1 MTPIGKFNSSFKPTI
16 VYDYLALEKA
26 KYLVSKM
33 DKEIQWFHRMDVSKD
48 RSTYYI
54 YDLIIPQQEVS
65 LTETNSDSSMM
76 LNLYKDLV
84 KERGAEET
92 NATLGNMVVWC
103 HSHHTMAPN
112 PSGQDNK
119 QFKEFNTTF
128 PEGLPRLMLIFNK
141 SNQYYSKVFDPQSNI
156 IFENIEIQVTSP
168 FEYKELDSQ
177 IKEKVK
183 DKKIL
188 PIFAKKN
195 FNNSFNHNLFKN
207 KSKPSK
213 SKDSIETILNS
224 HTKKEIAI
232 ATLLLFEDIE
242 SVTVQAFQGSTYF
255 RNTSKDDYK
264 DEFLDIANDFNL
276 NKSQC
281 VKIFAF
287 VKDLLDV
294 TDPQMFQETL
304 DYYLSTLHLSFV
316 GVNS

>member
-16 VYDYLALEKA
+16 IYDYLALEKA

-76 LNLYKDLV
+76 LNLYRDLV
-84 KERGAEET
+84 KERGPEET
-92 NATLGNMVVWC
+92 NTTLSNMVVWC

-141 SNQYYSKVFDPQSNI
+141 SNQYYSKVFDPQTNI
-156 IFENIEIQVTSP
+156 IFENIDIKVSSS
-168 FEYKELDSQ
+168 FDSKDLDSE
-177 IKEKVK
+177 IKNKVK
-183 DKKIL
+183 NKKIAPL
-188 PIFAKKN
+188 FNNKHSSKSLSKN
-195 FNNSFNHNLFKN
+195 FIFGSNTK
-207 KSKPSK
+207 KSKPK
-213 SKDSIETILNS
+213 NSIETILNS

-232 ATLLLFEDIE
+232 ATLLLFEDME
-242 SVTVQAFQGSTYF
+242 SVSFQAFQGSTYF
-255 RNTSKDDYK
+255 HMLKDDYK

-281 VKIFAF
+281 LKIFAF

-294 TDPQMFQETL
+294 PDPQMFQETL
-304 DYYLSTLHLSFV
+304 DYYLNTLHLDFV
-316 GVNS
+316 GV

>member
-1 MTPIGKFNSSFKPTI
+1 MIPIGKFNSSFKPTI

-48 RSTYYI
+48 RSTYYV

-92 NATLGNMVVWC
+92 NTTLSNMVVWC
-103 HSHHTMAPN
+103 HSHHTMAPH

-141 SNQYYSKVFDPQSNI
+141 SNQYYSRVFDPQTNV
-156 IFENIEIQVTSP
+156 IFENIEIKVTAP
-168 FEYKELDSQ
+168 FEHKELDSQ

-188 PIFAKKN
+188 PLFPKN
-195 FNNSFNHNLFKN
+195 TFSDIIKNNSK
-207 KSKPSK
+207 KQKPQN
-213 SKDSIETILNS
+213 SIENLLNS
-224 HTKKEIAI
+224 YTKKEISI
-232 ATLLLFEDIE
+232 ATLLIFEDQEAIIE
-242 SVTVQAFQGSTYF
+242 QVFYAPFSIK
-255 RNTSKDDYK
+255 NISKEECK
-264 DEFLDIANDFNL
+264 KEFLDAVLDYDI

-281 VKIFAF
+281 VKLFAF
-287 VKDLLDV
+287 VKDLLDI
-294 TDPQMFQETL
+294 TDPQMFQEAI
-304 DYYLSTLHLSFV
+304 DYYLNTLHLTIF
-316 GVNS
+316 GVRS